1 MKDVAV
7 FAGELVTVVVT
18 HGEVFCY
25 DHESETFTWY
35 DEDEKKKSLWI
46 DAAAGAFKVSRSWR
60 RLL

>member
-1 MKDVAV
+1 MKGVAV
-7 FAGELVTVVVT
+7 FSSELFTVVVT

-35 DEDEKKKSLWI
+35 DEDKKKSLWI
-46 DAAAGAFKVSRSWR
+46 DAAAGAFKLTRSWR